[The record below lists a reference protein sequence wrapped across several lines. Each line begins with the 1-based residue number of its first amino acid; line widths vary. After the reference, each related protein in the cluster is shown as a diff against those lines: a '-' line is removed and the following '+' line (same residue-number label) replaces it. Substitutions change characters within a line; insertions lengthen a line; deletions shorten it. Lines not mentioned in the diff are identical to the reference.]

1 MLRLNCQEICS
12 CVCIV
17 HMHVC
22 MFVCVCVQEK
32 GETEETGGNG
42 GKEFE
47 KRNAR
52 EAPIFT
58 ALGIRSNCPFPST
71 NKAFTFTFT
80 FTFKLVVVELWEE
93 VMQRR

>member
-1 MLRLNCQEICS
+1 
-12 CVCIV
+12 
-17 HMHVC
+17 

-32 GETEETGGNG
+32 GETEEAGGNG

-58 ALGIRSNCPFPST
+58 TLGTRSKCPFPST

-80 FTFKLVVVELWEE
+80 FTFVQLLLSS
-93 VMQRR
+93 QLNF